1 MNAIL
6 SAVAQDKLNRYD
18 TVRRKNAE
26 QAYTTQTNMKDS
38 KEALVKRLEALLLG
52 TLTEEEALQT
62 VKDQQKLQAG
72 QVKRVSLPLGQTLE
86 ETIRTW
92 GDARAEAE
100 SDFSSPTD
108 IALHGQASSA
118 IRQAESVI
126 ALHNLARNL
135 AKQPWIAQHIPPEI
149 PSYESVATRTYT
161 TQQNLLSLP
170 YAPNVSYVA

>member
-6 SAVAQDKLNRYD
+6 SAVAQDKLSRYD

-26 QAYTTQTNMKDS
+26 QAYTTQAEMKDS

-52 TLTEEEALQT
+52 TLTEEEALET

-72 QVKRVSLPLGQTLE
+72 QVKQVPLPLGQTLE

-92 GDARAEAE
+92 KDVRAEAE
-100 SDFSSPTD
+100 HDFNSPVD

-118 IRQAESVI
+118 IRHAESII

-149 PSYESVATRTYT
+149 ASYESVATQTYT

-170 YAPNVSYVA
+170 YVPNFNYAA